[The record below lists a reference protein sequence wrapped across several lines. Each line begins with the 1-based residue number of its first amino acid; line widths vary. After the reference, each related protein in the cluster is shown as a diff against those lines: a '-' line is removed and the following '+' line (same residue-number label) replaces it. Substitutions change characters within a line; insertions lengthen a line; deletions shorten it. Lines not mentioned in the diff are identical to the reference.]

1 MAHTFNALSVKI
13 QFSFQFWTVIFHFF
27 YTRNKENYKK
37 KCTQTY
43 KNNWQKLKNAICN
56 RTKKLICHTVHIWRV
71 QFGCCFFFFGT
82 PIQTKRRR
90 NEKHTRQS
98 KKFHRIQ
105 YVRAQNSSRNE
116 TSEEEKMESKMER
129 YNCKIERRTISD
141 PCNNEA
147 RKHFFFFIKPK
158 KRFFS
163 LSLSSLSTL

>member
-1 MAHTFNALSVKI
+1 MV
-13 QFSFQFWTVIFHFF
+13 V
-27 YTRNKENYKK
+27 
-37 KCTQTY
+37 
-43 KNNWQKLKNAICN
+43 
-56 RTKKLICHTVHIWRV
+56 V
-71 QFGCCFFFFGT
+71 FFFFGT

-147 RKHFFFFIKPK
+147 RKHFFFLYKTEKTIFFALTVVVVDAVVTVVVVFIVVIVAVV
-158 KRFFS
+158 
-163 LSLSSLSTL
+163 TLQ